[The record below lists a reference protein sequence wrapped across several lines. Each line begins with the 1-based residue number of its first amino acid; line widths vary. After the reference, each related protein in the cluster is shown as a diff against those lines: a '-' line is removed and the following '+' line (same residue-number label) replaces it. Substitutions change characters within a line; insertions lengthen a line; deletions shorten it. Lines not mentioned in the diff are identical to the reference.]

1 MSFLRL
7 QKGLLSPFE
16 ALVLTSIQDIGP
28 GATFPQIFDKANEL
42 GPWNGR
48 IRFVDLH
55 MTLFRLDSCGCVYS
69 WPDEAERDRRWR
81 DTRHFR
87 VQLRG
92 ERLLEAAKQR
102 RKDSEQPDG
111 SLYPPNMM
119 AIIWNWLSGRPRH

>member
-7 QKGLLSPFE
+7 QKGVLSPFE
-16 ALVLTSIQDIGP
+16 ELVLTSIQEVGP
-28 GATFPQIFDKANEL
+28 V
-42 GPWNGR
+42 
-48 IRFVDLH
+48 RFVDLH

-102 RKDSEQPDG
+102 RKTAEQPNG
-111 SLYPPNMM
+111 SVYPPNMM
-119 AIIWNWLSGRPRH
+119 AMVWNWLSGRPRH

>member
-7 QKGLLSPFE
+7 QKGVLSPFE
-16 ALVLTSIQDIGP
+16 ELVLTSIQEVGP

-81 DTRHFR
+81 DTRHFVSNFEANACWKPR
-87 VQLRG
+87 SNAARLPNNPTAPSILRT
-92 ERLLEAAKQR
+92 
-102 RKDSEQPDG
+102 
-111 SLYPPNMM
+111 
-119 AIIWNWLSGRPRH
+119 